1 MGESRTARRVS
12 LLECRLA
19 SSWRPGRASLRRAAG
34 TAAAAAA
41 AALVLAGCSTGSEVQ
56 SGPVEV
62 RSSGLPS
69 SYGAPAGSSAM
80 HDRQGSTTTSAQPDA
95 VQVAVEAIRLFCRP
109 RLRQTRW
116 IADLDRVL
124 TLEAASV
131 YATVDPARVQCSRV
145 ELPARADEGDGY
157 TQLVMVPT
165 DGSMYR
171 VTLSKSSLSQ
181 PWLVFRIAP
190 APAR

>member
-1 MGESRTARRVS
+1 MGEFRTARHVS

-19 SSWRPGRASLRRAAG
+19 TSWRPSRASLRRAAG

-41 AALVLAGCSTGSEVQ
+41 AALVLAGCSTGFEVQ
-56 SGPVEV
+56 SGPADMQ
-62 RSSGLPS
+62 SSALPF
-69 SYGAPAGSSAM
+69 SYRAPAGSSAL
-80 HDRQGSTTTSAQPDA
+80 HDRQASTTTSAQPDA
-95 VQVAVEAIRLFCRP
+95 VQVAVEATRLFCRP

-124 TLEAASV
+124 TLDAASV

-145 ELPARADEGDGY
+145 ELPARAVEGDGY

-165 DGSMYR
+165 DGSVYR

-181 PWLVFRIAP
+181 PWLVFRISP
-190 APAR
+190 APPR

>member
-1 MGESRTARRVS
+1 MGESRTARHVS

-19 SSWRPGRASLRRAAG
+19 SSWRPSRASLRRAAG
-34 TAAAAAA
+34 TAAGAAA
-41 AALVLAGCSTGSEVQ
+41 AALVLAGCSTGPEVQ
-56 SGPVEV
+56 SGPVDM
-62 RSSGLPS
+62 RSSALPS
-69 SYGAPAGSSAM
+69 SHGGPTGAPAM
-80 HDRQGSTTTSAQPDA
+80 HDRQGFTTTSAHPDA
-95 VQVAVEAIRLFCRP
+95 VQVAVEATRLFCRP

-116 IADLDRVL
+116 VADLNRVL

-145 ELPARADEGDGY
+145 ELPARAGEGDGY

-165 DGSMYR
+165 DGSTYR
-171 VTLSKSSLSQ
+171 ITLSRSSLSQ
-181 PWLVFRIAP
+181 PWLVFRIVP